1 MNHLHNQSESSPE
14 NISLQQDIKSLQ
26 CDSKLLQNEVK
37 VLKEQIKELADLIR
51 GNGSKMNQHID
62 FVENVYTSVRHPLNF
77 VKTKIESM
85 IGRGQH
91 ADLPAL
97 TDSTCPVLSSAHS

>member
-1 MNHLHNQSESSPE
+1 MADLCVQELH
-14 NISLQQDIKSLQ
+14 SLQGEVRSLQ
-26 CDSKLLQNEVK
+26 GDVK
-37 VLKEQIKELADLIR
+37 DLKEQIKELASLIK

-77 VKTKIESM
+77 VKTKIESL
-85 IGRGQH
+85 IGRSQN

-97 TDSTCPVLSSAHS
+97 TQNSDITSSFSEVDTTAEATTSE

>member
-1 MNHLHNQSESSPE
+1 MGDLYVQELQ
-14 NISLQQDIKSLQ
+14 SLQGDVKSLQ
-26 CDSKLLQNEVK
+26 GEVME
-37 VLKEQIKELADLIR
+37 LKGLIIDLASLIK

-77 VKTKIESM
+77 VKTKIESL
-85 IGRGQH
+85 IGRSQQ

-97 TDSTCPVLSSAHS
+97 TSPAITCSSSEVDTAAEAAPTE